1 MANLEAQTFSVR
13 LAEQLKANDHPISA
27 TYIARQIHVTP
38 HAARLWLNGKYI
50 PKEQNMQALAKW
62 LKVDP
67 RWLWYGGDLKD
78 SFVADYMSLCEA
90 DRATVRAVVGVVW
103 MGGNVAT

>member
-1 MANLEAQTFSVR
+1 MANLEAQVFSTR
-13 LAEQLKANDHPISA
+13 LAEQLKANGHPVSA

-38 HAARLWLNGKYI
+38 HAARLWLSGVNI

-67 RWLWYGGDLKD
+67 RWLRYGGVLED
-78 SFVADYMSLCEA
+78 SFVADYMSLSEE
-90 DRATVRAVVGVVW
+90 DRATVRTVVGVFS
-103 MGGNVAT
+103 NKLDR

>member
-1 MANLEAQTFSVR
+1 MSTEAQQFSTR
-13 LAEQLKANDHPISA
+13 LLDQLKARGHPISA

-38 HAARLWLNGKYI
+38 HAARLWLMGVSI
-50 PKEQNMQALAKW
+50 PKEQNMQALAQW

-67 RWLWYGGDLKD
+67 RWLRYGGVVQD

-90 DRATVRAVVGVVW
+90 DRATVRAVVGAVW
-103 MGGNVAT
+103 RGGNVST